1 MELNKRIRF
10 PLASIETYPLFVFF
24 FQTSVAS
31 VAPKSNPTIA
41 QKPDK
46 DKSKVDTSET
56 VSLKQYED
64 LLQRLQKLEAIV
76 EKQNEAIEDLR
87 NKLQVECDLRMLLQE
102 KMENYE
108 V

>member
-1 MELNKRIRF
+1 MF
-10 PLASIETYPLFVFF
+10 FSF
-24 FQTSVAS
+24 FQVSVAS
-31 VAPKSNPTIA
+31 ATPKSSPTIA

-46 DKSKVDTSET
+46 DKLKPEISDT

-64 LLQRLQKLEAIV
+64 LLERLQKLEAIV
-76 EKQNEAIEDLR
+76 EKQNDAIEDLR